1 MIYTITFNPAV
12 DLVVKASGVTLGEL
26 NRSTGE
32 DYVAGGKGINMS
44 VVLQRLGIANTAIA
58 CLGGFTGDFIVS
70 ELEKD
75 NIPVKKIA
83 VDGITRINV
92 KLKSDAETE
101 INAQG
106 ASVSREQMTELLTF
120 LDDRLSEDDV
130 VMLAGNIAPGMTAD
144 DYVAIAK
151 VCVKHQ
157 TKLVLDTTKQLLT
170 ACLPYR
176 PFLIKPNHH
185 ELGEI
190 FGVTIKTQEDILAY
204 VAKLQEMGATNVL
217 ISRGGDGA
225 LLVSE
230 NGEVYQAN
238 VPKGQLVNSVGA
250 GDSMLAG
257 FLSDYLQYNDFASAL
272 KMGTATGSGTA
283 FSVGIA
289 TKEMVESLLPQIEVT
304 KLK

>member
-12 DLVVKASGVTLGEL
+12 DLVVKALDVTLGEL
-26 NRSTGE
+26 NRSSGE

-44 VVLQRLGIANTAIA
+44 VVLQRLGVENTAIA
-58 CLGGFTGDFIVS
+58 CLGGFTGDFIIS

-75 NIPVKKIA
+75 NIPVKKIT

-92 KLKSDAETE
+92 KLKSKTETE

-106 ASVSREQMTELLTF
+106 APVNREQMAELLMF
-120 LDDRLSEDDV
+120 LDNTLNQNDV
-130 VMLAGNIAPGMTAD
+130 VMLAGNIAPSMTEN

-151 VCVKHQ
+151 VCVSHQ
-157 TKLVLDTTKQLLT
+157 AKFVLDTTKALLT
-170 ACLPYR
+170 ACLPYK

-190 FGVTIKTQEDILAY
+190 FGVTINTEEDILTY

-230 NGEVYQAN
+230 NGEVYRAN
-238 VPKGQLVNSVGA
+238 VPKGQVVNSVGA

-257 FLSDYLQYNDFASAL
+257 FLSDYLQNNDFASAL
-272 KMGTATGSGTA
+272 KMGTATGSATA

-289 TKEMVESLLPQIEVT
+289 TKEKVESLLPDIEVN

>member
-12 DLVVKASGVTLGEL
+12 DLVVKASGVKLGEL
-26 NRSTGE
+26 NRSSGE

-44 VVLQRLGIANTAIA
+44 VVLQRLGVENTAIA
-58 CLGGFTGDFIVS
+58 CLGGFTGEFIIS
-70 ELEKD
+70 ELAKD

-92 KLKSDAETE
+92 KLKSEAETE

-106 ASVSREQMTELLTF
+106 ASVNREQMIELLTF
-120 LDDRLSEDDV
+120 LDKTLTKNDV
-130 VMLAGNIAPGMTAD
+130 VMLAGNIAPSMSED

-151 VCVKHQ
+151 VCVTHQ
-157 TKLVLDTTKQLLT
+157 TKFVLDTTKALLT
-170 ACLPYR
+170 ACLPHK

-190 FGVTIKTQEDILAY
+190 FGVTITTEEEILTY
-204 VAKLQEMGATNVL
+204 VVKLQEMGATNVL

-230 NGEVYQAN
+230 HGEVYRAN
-238 VPKGQLVNSVGA
+238 VPKGQVVNSVGA

-257 FLSDYLQYNDFASAL
+257 FLSDYLKYNDFASAL
-272 KMGTATGSGTA
+272 KMGTATGSATA

-289 TKEMVESLLPQIEVT
+289 TKEKVESLLPDIEVN

>member
-12 DLVVKASGVTLGEL
+12 DLVVKASGVKLGEL
-26 NRSTGE
+26 NRSSGE

-44 VVLQRLGIANTAIA
+44 VVLQRLGVENTAIA
-58 CLGGFTGDFIVS
+58 CLGGFTGEFIIS
-70 ELEKD
+70 ELAKD

-92 KLKSDAETE
+92 KLKSEAETE

-106 ASVSREQMTELLTF
+106 ASVNREQMIELLTF
-120 LDDRLSEDDV
+120 LDKTLTKNDV
-130 VMLAGNIAPGMTAD
+130 VMLAGNIAPSMSED
-144 DYVAIAK
+144 DYVEIAK
-151 VCVKHQ
+151 VCVTHQ
-157 TKLVLDTTKQLLT
+157 TKFVLDTTKALLT
-170 ACLPYR
+170 ACLPHK

-190 FGVTIKTQEDILAY
+190 FGVTITTEEEILTY

-230 NGEVYQAN
+230 HGEVYRAN
-238 VPKGQLVNSVGA
+238 VPKGQVVNSVGA

-257 FLSDYLQYNDFASAL
+257 FLSDYLKHNDFASAL
-272 KMGTATGSGTA
+272 KMGTATGSATA

-289 TKEMVESLLPQIEVT
+289 TKEKVESLLPQIEVT

>member
-12 DLVVKASGVTLGEL
+12 DLVVQAPDVMLGKL
-26 NRSTGE
+26 NRSSGE
-32 DYVAGGKGINMS
+32 EYVAGGKGINMS
-44 VVLQRLGIANTAIA
+44 VVLQRLGVENTAIA
-58 CLGGFTGDFIVS
+58 CLGGFTGDFIMS
-70 ELEKD
+70 ELAKD

-92 KLKSDAETE
+92 KLKSGTETE

-106 ASVSREQMTELLTF
+106 APVNREQMTELLTF
-120 LDDRLSEDDV
+120 LDNTLSKDDV
-130 VMLAGNIAPGMTAD
+130 VMLAGNVAPSMNED

-151 VCVKHQ
+151 VCKTHQ
-157 TKLVLDTTKQLLT
+157 TKFVLDTTKTLLT
-170 ACLPYR
+170 ACLPHK

-190 FGVTIKTQEDILAY
+190 FGVTIKTEEDILTY

-217 ISRGGDGA
+217 ISCGGDGA

-230 NGEVYQAN
+230 YGEVYRAN
-238 VPKGQLVNSVGA
+238 VPKGQVVNSVGA

-257 FLSDYLQYNDFASAL
+257 FLSDYLKNKDFASAL
-272 KMGTATGSGTA
+272 KTGTATGSATA

-289 TKEMVESLLPQIEVT
+289 TKEKVDSLLSHINIIKV
-304 KLK
+304 K

>member
-12 DLVVKASGVTLGEL
+12 DLVVKASDVMLGEL
-26 NRSTGE
+26 NRSSGE

-44 VVLQRLGIANTAIA
+44 VVLQRLGIENTAIA
-58 CLGGFTGDFIVS
+58 CLGGFTGDFIIS

-92 KLKSDAETE
+92 KLKSKTETE

-106 ASVSREQMTELLTF
+106 APVNREQMAELLVF
-120 LDDRLSEDDV
+120 LENTLSQNDV
-130 VMLAGNIAPGMTAD
+130 VMLAGNIAPSMSAD

-151 VCVKHQ
+151 VCANNQ
-157 TKLVLDTTKQLLT
+157 TKFVLDTTKALLT
-170 ACLPYR
+170 ACLPYK

-190 FGVTIKTQEDILAY
+190 FGVTIETEEDILTY

-230 NGEVYQAN
+230 NGDVYRAN
-238 VPKGQLVNSVGA
+238 VPKGQVVNSVGA

-257 FLSDYLQYNDFASAL
+257 FLSDYLQNNDFASAL
-272 KMGTATGSGTA
+272 KMGTATGSATA

-289 TKEMVESLLPQIEVT
+289 TKEKVESLLPDIEVN

>member
-1 MIYTITFNPAV
+1 MIYTITFNPAI
-12 DLVVKASGVTLGEL
+12 DLVVKSANVTLGDL
-26 NRSTGE
+26 NRSSGE

-44 VVLQRLGIANTAIA
+44 VVLQRLGVENMAIA
-58 CLGGFTGDFIVS
+58 CLGGFTGDYIMS
-70 ELEKD
+70 ELAKD
-75 NIPVKKIA
+75 GVIVKKIA

-92 KLKSDAETE
+92 KLKGEVETE

-106 ASVSREQMTELLTF
+106 AMVTSETMTELLTY
-120 LDDRLSEDDV
+120 LDQTLTADDV
-130 VMLAGNIAPGMTAD
+130 VMLAGNVAPGMTKE
-144 DYVAIAK
+144 DYARVAELCQQK
-151 VCVKHQ
+151 QVKF
-157 TKLVLDTTKQLLT
+157 VLDTTKELLT

-190 FGVTIKTQEDILAY
+190 FGVTIRTQEEILTY

-217 ISRGGDGA
+217 ISRGGDGS
-225 LLVSE
+225 LFVSE
-230 NGEVYQAN
+230 NNQVFSAN
-238 VPKGQLVNSVGA
+238 VPKGKLVNSVGA

-257 FLSDYLQYNDFASAL
+257 FLSAYLDTQDYAQAL
-272 KMGTATGSGTA
+272 KVGTATGSGTA

-289 TKEMVESLLPQIEVT
+289 TKEMVDSLLPQIEVS

>member
-12 DLVVKASGVTLGEL
+12 DLVVRASHVALGEL

-44 VVLQRLGIANTAIA
+44 VVLQRLGVENTAIA
-58 CLGGFTGDFIVS
+58 CLGGFTGDYIMS
-70 ELEKD
+70 ELAKD

-92 KLKSDAETE
+92 KLKADAETE

-106 ASVSREQMTELLTF
+106 ALVTSEAMLELLNYLERSLTA
-120 LDDRLSEDDV
+120 DDV
-130 VMLAGNIAPGMTAD
+130 VMLAGNVAPGMTKE
-144 DYVAIAK
+144 DYARVAQLCQQK
-151 VCVKHQ
+151 N
-157 TKLVLDTTKQLLT
+157 TKFVLDTTKELLT

-190 FGVTIKTQEDILAY
+190 FGVTVKTADDILAY
-204 VAKLQEMGATNVL
+204 VPKLQEMGATNVL

-225 LLVSE
+225 MLVSE
-230 NGEVYQAN
+230 DHQVFSVN
-238 VPKGQLVNSVGA
+238 VPKGTLVNSVGA

-257 FLSDYLQYNDFASAL
+257 FLSAYLRTNDYADAL
-272 KMGTATGSGTA
+272 KMGTATGSATA
-283 FSVGIA
+283 FSVGIGS
-289 TKEMVESLLPQIEVT
+289 KEMIDSLLPDITVT
-304 KLK
+304 KIK

>member
-12 DLVVKASGVTLGEL
+12 DLVVKASGVKLGEL
-26 NRSTGE
+26 NRSSGE

-44 VVLQRLGIANTAIA
+44 VVLQRLGVENTAIA
-58 CLGGFTGDFIVS
+58 CLGGFTGEFIIS
-70 ELEKD
+70 ELAKD

-92 KLKSDAETE
+92 KLKSEAETE

-106 ASVSREQMTELLTF
+106 ASVNREQMIELLTF
-120 LDDRLSEDDV
+120 LDKTLTKNDV
-130 VMLAGNIAPGMTAD
+130 VMLAGNIAPSMSED

-151 VCVKHQ
+151 VCVTHQ
-157 TKLVLDTTKQLLT
+157 TKFVLDTTKALLT
-170 ACLPYR
+170 ACLPHK

-190 FGVTIKTQEDILAY
+190 FGVTITTEEEILTY

-230 NGEVYQAN
+230 HGEVYRAN
-238 VPKGQLVNSVGA
+238 VPKGQVVNSVGA

-257 FLSDYLQYNDFASAL
+257 FLSDYLKYNDFASAL
-272 KMGTATGSGTA
+272 KMGTATGSATA

-289 TKEMVESLLPQIEVT
+289 TKEKVESLLPQIEVT

>member
-1 MIYTITFNPAV
+1 MIYTITFNPAI
-12 DLVVKASGVTLGEL
+12 DLVVKSPRVKLGEL
-26 NRSTGE
+26 NRSSGE

-44 VVLQRLGIANTAIA
+44 VVLQRLGVDNTAIA
-58 CLGGFTGDFIVS
+58 FLGGFTGEFIMS
-70 ELEKD
+70 ELAKD

-83 VDGITRINV
+83 VDGMTRINV
-92 KLKSDAETE
+92 KLKSETETE

-106 ASVSREQMTELLTF
+106 APVNREQMDELLTF
-120 LDDRLSEDDV
+120 LDSALCKNDV
-130 VMLAGNIAPGMTAD
+130 VMLAGNMAPSMTED
-144 DYVAIAK
+144 DYIAVAK
-151 VCVKHQ
+151 VCSRHQVKF
-157 TKLVLDTTKQLLT
+157 VLDTTKSLLT
-170 ACLPYR
+170 ACLPYK

-190 FGVTIKTQEDILAY
+190 FGVTIETEEDILTY
-204 VAKLQEMGATNVL
+204 VAKLQGMGATNVL

-230 NGEVYQAN
+230 TGEVYRVN
-238 VPKGQLVNSVGA
+238 VPKGQVVNSVGA

-257 FLSDYLQYNDFASAL
+257 FLSDYLQHGDFASAL
-272 KMGTATGSGTA
+272 KMGTATGSATA

-289 TKEMVESLLPQIEVT
+289 TKEKVDSLLPQIEVT